1 MTRASIAEQ
10 TATAALLPQPGRTY
24 EDEQRLHHLDL
35 AELTSDKLWAERQLL
50 AQALARMIFD
60 NSRAL
65 LCCVPEPLSAV
76 DWMKTRVRLLD
87 AELAKRRK
95 GPRL

>member
-10 TATAALLPQPGRTY
+10 TATASLLPQPGTTY
-24 EDEQRLHHLDL
+24 EDDERLQHRDL
-35 AELTSDKLWAERQLL
+35 GDLTTDKLWAERQLL

-65 LCCVPEPLSAV
+65 LCFVPEPLSAV
-76 DWMKTRVRLLD
+76 DWIKARVRLLD

-95 GPRL
+95 GHA